1 MSDAGPSLRM
11 HAVVIDCPEFAPL
24 IAFWSA
30 ALGYVEWFAPFDQFA
45 GIKPPDGRGGLPII
59 FQRVPEP
66 KVVKNRVHLD
76 YEADAMEAEVDRLVG
91 LGGRSI
97 GSWRWARRCAG
108 PSSRTRPGTSSASP
122 RRERRVSRGDRTF
135 GS

>member
-45 GIKPPDGRGGLPII
+45 GIKPPEGSGGLPII

-97 GSWRWARRCAG
+97 RVVEMGPTMRWTIVADPAG
-108 PSSRTRPGTSSASP
+108 NEFCVVQA
-122 RRERRVSRGDRTF
+122 
-135 GS
+135 

>member
-24 IAFWSA
+24 IAFWSG

-45 GIKPPDGRGGLPII
+45 GIKPADGRGGLPII

-76 YEADAMEAEVDRLVG
+76 YEADAMEAEVDRLVA

-97 GSWRWARRCAG
+97 RVVEMGPTMRWTIVADPAG
-108 PSSRTRPGTSSASP
+108 NEFCVVQA
-122 RRERRVSRGDRTF
+122 
-135 GS
+135 

>member
-11 HAVVIDCPEFAPL
+11 HAVVIDCPEFASL

-45 GIKPPDGRGGLPII
+45 GIKPPDGRAGLPII

-97 GSWRWARRCAG
+97 RVVEMGPTMRWTIVADPAG
-108 PSSRTRPGTSSASP
+108 NEFCVAQA
-122 RRERRVSRGDRTF
+122 
-135 GS
+135 

>member
-97 GSWRWARRCAG
+97 RVVEMGPTMRWTIVADPAG
-108 PSSRTRPGTSSASP
+108 NEFCVAQA
-122 RRERRVSRGDRTF
+122 
-135 GS
+135 